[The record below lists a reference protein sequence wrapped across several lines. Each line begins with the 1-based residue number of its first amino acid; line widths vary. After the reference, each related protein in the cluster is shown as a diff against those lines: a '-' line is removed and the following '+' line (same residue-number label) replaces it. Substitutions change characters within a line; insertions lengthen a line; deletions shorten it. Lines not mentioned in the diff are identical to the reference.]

1 MNDITS
7 KADIELLIKTFYSNL
22 LLLEDIKPVFANIDF
37 PKHVPHIVHF
47 WSFVLLDEEGYR
59 TNVFE
64 KHMDLPIKSYMFD
77 KWLEVWISAV
87 NSLFAGEKANLAVQ
101 RATVLAFTFKSK
113 WGENKRELKKG
124 EALQVWK

>member
-7 KADIELLIKTFYSNL
+7 REDIQKLIENFYADL
-22 LLLEDIKPVFANIDF
+22 LLLEDIKPVFAHIDF
-37 PKHVPHIVHF
+37 PKHIPHIVHF

-64 KHMDLPIKSYMFD
+64 KHRNLPIEPYMFD
-77 KWLEVWISAV
+77 KWLEVWIRTV
-87 NSLFAGEKANLAVQ
+87 DRLFRGEKAELAKQ

-113 WGENKRELKKG
+113 W
-124 EALQVWK
+124 EAKST